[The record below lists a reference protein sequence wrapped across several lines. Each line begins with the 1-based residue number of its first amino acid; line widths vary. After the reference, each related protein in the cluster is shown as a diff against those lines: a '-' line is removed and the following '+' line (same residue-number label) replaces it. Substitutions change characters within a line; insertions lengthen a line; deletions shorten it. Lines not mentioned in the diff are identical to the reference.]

1 MGQSY
6 GITGII
12 LKGSPLGESD
22 RLLTILSPEQGLLR
36 VVAPGAR
43 TPKSSLRGKC
53 EVFQMNHFLL
63 FQGKSLARI
72 QQIEQLASYPRLSQD
87 LPKLTAGQYLAEVV
101 LSFALTEQ
109 PQGELY
115 SLFTEHLRR
124 IAQLTVE
131 DCLHAYLTQGL
142 FHLLALGGFAPTV
155 HYCGFSQRPIQVNY
169 DDPRWQM
176 GFSLEQGGLITLG
189 DHPDPLANNPLP
201 VIPRRHKV
209 NAIEVTLLQSLSQ
222 ATLPLLSEILPSR
235 ELKTFR
241 VGYWVHL
248 EQLLRDYAQFHLG
261 QTFRSPK
268 ILDSLIAWE
277 F

>member
-6 GITGII
+6 EITGII

-43 TPKSSLRGKC
+43 TPKSPLRGRC
-53 EVFQMNHFLL
+53 EIFQINHFLL
-63 FQGKSLARI
+63 YSGKSLPRI
-72 QQIEQLASYPRLSQD
+72 QQIERLAAYPRLSQTVNQ
-87 LPKLTAGQYLAEVV
+87 LTAGQYLGEVV

-124 IAQLTVE
+124 LGELTTE
-131 DCLHAYLTQGL
+131 DCLHAYLTQAL

-155 HYCGFSQRPIQVNY
+155 HRCGLSQTVIQVNY
-169 DDPRWQM
+169 EDPRWQM
-176 GFSLEQGGLITLG
+176 VFSLEQGGLVYL
-189 DHPDPLANNPLP
+189 PDYP
-201 VIPRRHKV
+201 VAPPSRPIPTSRRV
-209 NAIEVTLLQSLSQ
+209 NAIEVTLLQHLSR
-222 ATLPLLSEILPSR
+222 ATLPVVPEILPPR
-235 ELKTFR
+235 ICPRFR

-261 QTFRSPK
+261 QTFRAPK
-268 ILDSLIAWE
+268 VLDSLIQWD